1 MKMKLV
7 ESMMAS
13 LCARQMNYFCVRAR
27 DERFVDVKKAKR
39 LSQEAYQERCC
50 ISS

>member
-13 LCARQMNYFCVRAR
+13 LRARQMNYFCVRAQ

-39 LSQEAYQERCC
+39 RRQEGYQRRSY